1 MPLQWA
7 PCFPEINPARAAGAR
22 GTFLI
27 LCGGKMSLISSAT
40 FSSTF
45 GLSHYYEAMPHKWE
59 DF

>member
-1 MPLQWA
+1 MPPYQYTRCTEPHFLRKS
-7 PCFPEINPARAAGAR
+7 NLLRAVGVRKVFHFKCKA
-22 GTFLI
+22 
-27 LCGGKMSLISSAT
+27 